1 MTKRSVVH
9 STFVLERTYDAP
21 PARVFKAFADP
32 AAKARWFGVSE
43 DELKT
48 GKYQL
53 DFRVGGRETWRGGAK
68 EGPEYRNDTVYRDIV
83 PDERIIFVYDMF
95 RDDNR
100 ISVSLATVEI
110 KPAGSGAK
118 LIFTEQG
125 AFLEGYDNPKMRESG
140 WGTLLE
146 ALGKEL
152 KGA

>member
-9 STFVLERTYDAP
+9 STFVLERSYDAP

-83 PDERIIFVYDMF
+83 PDERIIFAYDMF

-125 AFLEGYDNPKMRESG
+125 AFLEGYDDPKMRESG

-146 ALGKEL
+146 ARGKEL